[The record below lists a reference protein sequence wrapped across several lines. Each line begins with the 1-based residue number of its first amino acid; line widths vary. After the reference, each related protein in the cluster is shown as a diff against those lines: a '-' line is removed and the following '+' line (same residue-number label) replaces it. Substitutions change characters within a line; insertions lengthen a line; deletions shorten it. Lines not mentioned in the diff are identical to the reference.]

1 MLESLRWH
9 GAASF
14 AILNNVHIYIN
25 PRRIVRPERPADIIL
40 ISSSRYDFC
49 SASDIDKLRGE
60 QTRLFVSPSAQTSVE
75 GGIML
80 RAWQSAMTD
89 RACIKAIPIYR
100 ADGAASD
107 SGDVGFVISTRQH
120 DIYYTGRTEALPD
133 SASVRPD
140 IIILPIGGAE
150 GGMSSAAA
158 SAALRQMRP
167 RWVVPYGWQ
176 SVGRAGRAEAQEF
189 ASLLDPA
196 QEVVILDPNP

>member
-1 MLESLRWH
+1 MLESIRWH

-14 AILNNVHIYIN
+14 AILNDVHIYIN

-40 ISSSRYDFC
+40 ISSSSYDCC

-60 QTRLFVSPSAQTSVE
+60 QTRLFVSPSAQALVE
-75 GGIML
+75 GGTML
-80 RAWQSAMTD
+80 RAWQSATTD
-89 RACIKAIPIYR
+89 RACIKAVPIYR
-100 ADGAASD
+100 ADGAAND

-120 DIYYTGRTEALPD
+120 DVYYAGKTEALPD

-140 IIILPIGGAE
+140 IIILPIGAE

-167 RWVVPYGWQ
+167 RWVIPYGWQ
-176 SVGRAGRAEAQEF
+176 GVGRAGRAEAQEF
-189 ASLLDPA
+189 ADTLDPA
-196 QEVVILDPNP
+196 QQAIILDPNP